1 MKEFL
6 FFFENLTSLWLQS
19 NSVLKISLSRINLR
33 PFHEF
38 LIFSRYYYYFFLLLT
53 FYSFVVDILI
63 SCFCV
68 FQLDNEDSDEEFEDD
83 EYGIGLPM

>member
-1 MKEFL
+1 MNF
-6 FFFENLTSLWLQS
+6 S
-19 NSVLKISLSRINLR
+19 
-33 PFHEF
+33 
-38 LIFSRYYYYFFLLLT
+38 FSRGIIFFLLLLT
-53 FYSFVVDILI
+53 FYSFIVDILI

>member
-1 MKEFL
+1 MNF
-6 FFFENLTSLWLQS
+6 S
-19 NSVLKISLSRINLR
+19 
-33 PFHEF
+33 
-38 LIFSRYYYYFFLLLT
+38 FSRGIIIFFLLLLT

>member
-1 MKEFL
+1 MNFL
-6 FFFENLTSLWLQS
+6 FSGGSICLFF
-19 NSVLKISLSRINLR
+19 
-33 PFHEF
+33 
-38 LIFSRYYYYFFLLLT
+38 T
-53 FYSFVVDILI
+53 FYSFVADVPI